1 MDKHIKISYRNFS
14 KLVFYLLE
22 KELSNA
28 EKDEILLKKEVV
40 NNRIKN
46 LYGENIN
53 DIQSKIVDVEL
64 EFIYK
69 YIWYEDIMFAD
80 FTNEFKMK
88 LARVLKRKQT
98 FEQYIY
104 QLLIKEFPNDKIE
117 QQYYVYVK
125 NPFND
130 YKQPFRVDFYF
141 LECNIVV
148 EVDEIDHKSREVHD
162 KLRENSIKNELGCTF
177 IRIKEYS
184 NEKTIEQFINEI
196 KIIKEQITRE

>member
-69 YIWYEDIMFAD
+69 YIWYEDIMFSD

-130 YKQPFRVDFYF
+130 YGV
-141 LECNIVV
+141 
-148 EVDEIDHKSREVHD
+148 
-162 KLRENSIKNELGCTF
+162 SIK
-177 IRIKEYS
+177 
-184 NEKTIEQFINEI
+184 
-196 KIIKEQITRE
+196 

>member
-148 EVDEIDHKSREVHD
+148 EADEIDHKSREVHD

>member
-104 QLLIKEFPNDKIE
+104 
-117 QQYYVYVK
+117 
-125 NPFND
+125 
-130 YKQPFRVDFYF
+130 
-141 LECNIVV
+141 
-148 EVDEIDHKSREVHD
+148 
-162 KLRENSIKNELGCTF
+162 
-177 IRIKEYS
+177 
-184 NEKTIEQFINEI
+184 INY
-196 KIIKEQITRE
+196 